1 MSSSTFRRLSYYKIS
16 NQSILFY
23 DTEEDMKKGITA
35 TKHGFFKSFAG
46 TISKDKKTMVFSGEN
61 GFVKIDH
68 ILTLVGEI

>member
-1 MSSSTFRRLSYYKIS
+1 
-16 NQSILFY
+16 
-23 DTEEDMKKGITA
+23 MKKGITA
-35 TKHGFFKSFAG
+35 TKYGFFKSFAG